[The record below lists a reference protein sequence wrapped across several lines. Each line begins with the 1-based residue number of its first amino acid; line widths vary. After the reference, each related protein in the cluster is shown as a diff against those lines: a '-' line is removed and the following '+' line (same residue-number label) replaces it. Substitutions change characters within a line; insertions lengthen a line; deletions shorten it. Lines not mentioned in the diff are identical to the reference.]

1 MDRRTW
7 LVDKTGKKMSV
18 KSRVYHLGQSWFDFA
33 EFVKSHPI
41 LAGITAAFLALVYA
55 GQAFSNYF
63 YIDKEQ
69 LVNNP
74 GSFYNWNEIGRF
86 GLILVK
92 KLLNL
97 SWYNP
102 YLGGILLLVTLW
114 LSAMAAGYLFYSV
127 DKWFGA
133 VPLGIFI
140 LLFLIYPTYVDQFL
154 FQYQA
159 FEVMLAVL
167 FLLVSDWYLVRAVR
181 EQDNVAFAAS
191 VPLVVVAYGIYQNM
205 ASIQMCLYLGI
216 FLLMVYEQKADKKI
230 VRALIVRDM
239 LHFVITLAGYAAIAV
254 FFWKAEGN
262 YLGEQV
268 GWGRGILAT
277 LRSIFYYFGMLVVSD
292 GVYYTRA
299 YVVCCLTGIAAL
311 FFLVKRLGKNA
322 FWFVLGL
329 AGVAVS
335 PLFMSILMGGLI
347 VPRIQMTL
355 PLANAVLWLFA
366 FRVICT
372 EVNEHRKGAARV
384 LAVLIGGMLIF
395 MNAAPMVRMFYT
407 RDVIGKADEMMTT
420 VIVSDLGRFP
430 SSAAGKPVIF
440 LGHRDALTNPVCS
453 EPDRTDSCVFISAYE
468 VQYFFEPRY
477 FFSTYRIIGYW
488 KTLGYDWF
496 CGPTAEMMP
505 LAYEHGAEMPAYPC
519 TRYIEEFD
527 DYIIVK
533 LGEE

>member
-1 MDRRTW
+1 M
-7 LVDKTGKKMSV
+7 DKTGKKVSV
-18 KSRVYHLGQSWFDFA
+18 KSRVYHLGQSWVDFA

-41 LAGITAAFLALVYA
+41 LAGSMAAFLALVYA

-86 GLILVK
+86 GLIFVK

-205 ASIQMCLYLGI
+205 VSIQMCLYLGI

-262 YLGEQV
+262 YLGEQA
-268 GWGRGILAT
+268 GWSRGILAT

-311 FFLVKRLGKNA
+311 VLLVKRLGKNA
-322 FWFVLGL
+322 FWYALGL
-329 AGVAVS
+329 AG
-335 PLFMSILMGGLI
+335 
-347 VPRIQMTL
+347 
-355 PLANAVLWLFA
+355 
-366 FRVICT
+366 
-372 EVNEHRKGAARV
+372 
-384 LAVLIGGMLIF
+384 
-395 MNAAPMVRMFYT
+395 
-407 RDVIGKADEMMTT
+407 
-420 VIVSDLGRFP
+420 
-430 SSAAGKPVIF
+430 AAGRPVIF

-453 EPDRTDSCVFISAYE
+453 EPDRTDACVFISAYE

>member
-1 MDRRTW
+1 M
-7 LVDKTGKKMSV
+7 DKTGKKMSV

-114 LSAMAAGYLFYSV
+114 LSAMAAVYLFYSV

-322 FWFVLGL
+322 FWFALGL
-329 AGVAVS
+329 AG
-335 PLFMSILMGGLI
+335 
-347 VPRIQMTL
+347 
-355 PLANAVLWLFA
+355 
-366 FRVICT
+366 
-372 EVNEHRKGAARV
+372 
-384 LAVLIGGMLIF
+384 
-395 MNAAPMVRMFYT
+395 
-407 RDVIGKADEMMTT
+407 
-420 VIVSDLGRFP
+420 
-430 SSAAGKPVIF
+430 AAGKPVIF

-453 EPDRTDSCVFISAYE
+453 EPDRTDACVFISAYE

>member
-1 MDRRTW
+1 M
-7 LVDKTGKKMSV
+7 
-18 KSRVYHLGQSWFDFA
+18 YHLGQSWVDFA

-41 LAGITAAFLALVYA
+41 LAGSTAAFLALVYA

-86 GLILVK
+86 GLIFVK

-167 FLLVSDWYLVRAVR
+167 FLFVSDWYLVRAVR

-205 ASIQMCLYLGI
+205 VSIQMCLYLGI

-254 FFWKAEGN
+254 FFRKAEGN

-268 GWGRGILAT
+268 GWSRGILAT

-311 FFLVKRLGKNA
+311 VLLVKRLGKNA
-322 FWFVLGL
+322 FWYALGL
-329 AGVAVS
+329 AG
-335 PLFMSILMGGLI
+335 
-347 VPRIQMTL
+347 
-355 PLANAVLWLFA
+355 
-366 FRVICT
+366 
-372 EVNEHRKGAARV
+372 
-384 LAVLIGGMLIF
+384 
-395 MNAAPMVRMFYT
+395 
-407 RDVIGKADEMMTT
+407 
-420 VIVSDLGRFP
+420 
-430 SSAAGKPVIF
+430 AAGKPVIF

-453 EPDRTDSCVFISAYE
+453 EPDRTDACVFISAYE

>member
-97 SWYNP
+97 LWYNP

-322 FWFVLGL
+322 FWFALGL
-329 AGVAVS
+329 AG
-335 PLFMSILMGGLI
+335 
-347 VPRIQMTL
+347 
-355 PLANAVLWLFA
+355 
-366 FRVICT
+366 
-372 EVNEHRKGAARV
+372 
-384 LAVLIGGMLIF
+384 
-395 MNAAPMVRMFYT
+395 
-407 RDVIGKADEMMTT
+407 
-420 VIVSDLGRFP
+420 
-430 SSAAGKPVIF
+430 AAGKPVIF

-453 EPDRTDSCVFISAYE
+453 EPDRTDACVFISAYE

>member
-41 LAGITAAFLALVYA
+41 LAGITVAFLALVYA

-322 FWFVLGL
+322 FWFALGL
-329 AGVAVS
+329 AG
-335 PLFMSILMGGLI
+335 
-347 VPRIQMTL
+347 
-355 PLANAVLWLFA
+355 
-366 FRVICT
+366 
-372 EVNEHRKGAARV
+372 
-384 LAVLIGGMLIF
+384 
-395 MNAAPMVRMFYT
+395 
-407 RDVIGKADEMMTT
+407 
-420 VIVSDLGRFP
+420 
-430 SSAAGKPVIF
+430 AAGKPVIF

-453 EPDRTDSCVFISAYE
+453 EPDRTDACVFISAYE

>member
-1 MDRRTW
+1 M
-7 LVDKTGKKMSV
+7 DKTRKEANARGGGANLKQSWVDFAGFV
-18 KSRVYHLGQSWFDFA
+18 KSR
-33 EFVKSHPI
+33 PM
-41 LAGITAAFLALVYA
+41 LAGGMAAILALVYA

-86 GLILVK
+86 GLIFVK
-92 KLLNL
+92 KIFNL

-102 YLGGILLLVTLW
+102 YLSGILLLVTLW

-127 DKWFGA
+127 DSWFGSA
-133 VPLGIFI
+133 PLGIFI

-159 FEVMLAVL
+159 FEVMLAVF
-167 FLLVSDWYLVRAVR
+167 FLLVSNWYLVRAVR
-181 EQDNVAFAAS
+181 EQNRVAFAAS
-191 VPLVVVAYGIYQNM
+191 IPLVVVAYGIYQNM
-205 ASIQMCLYLGI
+205 VSIQMCLYLGI
-216 FLLMVYEQKADKKI
+216 FLLMLYDRNAEKNI
-230 VRALIVRDM
+230 VRTLIVQDI
-239 LHFVITLAGYAAIAV
+239 LHFVITLAGYAAIAM

-262 YLGEQV
+262 YLGEQI
-268 GWGRGILAT
+268 GWSRGIFET
-277 LRSIFYYFGMLVVSD
+277 LRSIFYYFGLLVVSD

-299 YVVCCLTGIAAL
+299 YVVCCLIGIISL
-311 FFLVKRLGKNA
+311 ILLVKRLGRKA
-322 FWFVLGL
+322 FWYALGL

-355 PLANAVLWLFA
+355 PLANAILWLFG
-366 FRVICT
+366 FRVVCT
-372 EVNEHRKGAARV
+372 EGKEHWKGGIRA
-384 LAVLIGGMLIF
+384 LAVLVGGILIL
-395 MNAAPMVRMFYT
+395 MNAAPTMRMFYT
-407 RDVIGKADEMMTT
+407 RDVIGKADEMTTT
-420 VIVSDLGRFP
+420 VIVKDLGAFP
-430 SSAAGKPVIF
+430 ASGAGKPIIF
-440 LGHRDALTNPVCS
+440 WGHREALTNPVCS
-453 EPDRTDSCVFISAYE
+453 EPDRTHACVFISAYE
-468 VQYFFEPRY
+468 VQYFFEPKY

-505 LAYEHGAEMPAYPC
+505 LAYEHGADMPAYPC
-519 TRYIEEFD
+519 TGYIKEFD
-527 DYIIVK
+527 DYIIIK

>member
-18 KSRVYHLGQSWFDFA
+18 KSMVYHLGQSWFDFA

-322 FWFVLGL
+322 FWFALGL
-329 AGVAVS
+329 AG
-335 PLFMSILMGGLI
+335 
-347 VPRIQMTL
+347 
-355 PLANAVLWLFA
+355 
-366 FRVICT
+366 
-372 EVNEHRKGAARV
+372 
-384 LAVLIGGMLIF
+384 
-395 MNAAPMVRMFYT
+395 
-407 RDVIGKADEMMTT
+407 
-420 VIVSDLGRFP
+420 
-430 SSAAGKPVIF
+430 AAGKPVIF

-453 EPDRTDSCVFISAYE
+453 EPDRTDACVFISAYE

>member
-1 MDRRTW
+1 
-7 LVDKTGKKMSV
+7 
-18 KSRVYHLGQSWFDFA
+18 
-33 EFVKSHPI
+33 
-41 LAGITAAFLALVYA
+41 
-55 GQAFSNYF
+55 
-63 YIDKEQ
+63 
-69 LVNNP
+69 
-74 GSFYNWNEIGRF
+74 
-86 GLILVK
+86 
-92 KLLNL
+92 
-97 SWYNP
+97 
-102 YLGGILLLVTLW
+102 
-114 LSAMAAGYLFYSV
+114 MAAGYLFYSV

-205 ASIQMCLYLGI
+205 VSIQMCLYLGI

-268 GWGRGILAT
+268 GWSRGILAT

-299 YVVCCLTGIAAL
+299 YVVCCLTGIVAL
-311 FFLVKRLGKNA
+311 VLLVKRLGKNA
-322 FWFVLGL
+322 FWYAPGL
-329 AGVAVS
+329 AG
-335 PLFMSILMGGLI
+335 
-347 VPRIQMTL
+347 
-355 PLANAVLWLFA
+355 
-366 FRVICT
+366 
-372 EVNEHRKGAARV
+372 
-384 LAVLIGGMLIF
+384 
-395 MNAAPMVRMFYT
+395 
-407 RDVIGKADEMMTT
+407 
-420 VIVSDLGRFP
+420 
-430 SSAAGKPVIF
+430 AAGRPVIF

-453 EPDRTDSCVFISAYE
+453 EPDRTDACVFISAYE

>member
-1 MDRRTW
+1 MDRTE
-7 LVDKTGKKMSV
+7 
-18 KSRVYHLGQSWFDFA
+18 SRFRNRVLYLGQSWIEFA
-33 EFVKSHPI
+33 GFVKSRPI
-41 LAGITAAFLALVYA
+41 LAGSMAAFLALVYA

-86 GLILVK
+86 GLIFVK
-92 KLLNL
+92 KLLDL

-102 YLGGILLLVTLW
+102 YLSGILLLVALW
-114 LSAMAAGYLFYSV
+114 LSAMAAGYPIYSV
-127 DKWFGA
+127 DNWFGA

-167 FLLVSDWYLVRAVR
+167 FLIVSNWYLVRAVR
-181 EQDNVAFAAS
+181 EQDSVAFVAS
-191 VPLVVVAYGIYQNM
+191 IPLVVLAYGIYQNM
-205 ASIQMCLYLGI
+205 VSIQMCLYLGI
-216 FLLMVYEQKADKKI
+216 FLIMLYDRKADKSI

-254 FFWKAEGN
+254 FFWKAQGN
-262 YLGEQV
+262 YLGEQI
-268 GWGRGILAT
+268 GWDRGILET
-277 LRSIFYYFGMLVVSD
+277 LRSIFYYFGLLVVSD

-299 YVVCCLTGIAAL
+299 YVVCCLIGITAL
-311 FFLVKRLGKNA
+311 IFLVKRPGGNA
-322 FWFVLGL
+322 FWYALGL

-355 PLANAVLWLFA
+355 PLANAFLWIFG

-372 EVNEHRKGAARV
+372 EVKEHRKGAARV

-395 MNAAPMVRMFYT
+395 MNAAPTMRMFYT

-420 VIVSDLGRFP
+420 VIVSDLGKFP
-430 SSAAGKPVIF
+430 ASGMGKPVIF
-440 LGHRDALTNPVCS
+440 WGHREALTNPVCS
-453 EPDRTDSCVFISAYE
+453 EPDRTDACVFISAYE

-505 LAYEHGAEMPAYPC
+505 LAYEHGADMPSYPC
-519 TRYIEEFD
+519 TGYIKEFD

>member
-1 MDRRTW
+1 M
-7 LVDKTGKKMSV
+7 
-18 KSRVYHLGQSWFDFA
+18 YHLGQSWVDFA

-41 LAGITAAFLALVYA
+41 LAGSTAAFLALVYA

-86 GLILVK
+86 GLIFVK

-205 ASIQMCLYLGI
+205 VSIQMCLYLGI

-254 FFWKAEGN
+254 FFRKAEGN

-268 GWGRGILAT
+268 GWSRGILAT

-311 FFLVKRLGKNA
+311 VLLVKRLGKNA
-322 FWFVLGL
+322 FWYALGL
-329 AGVAVS
+329 AG
-335 PLFMSILMGGLI
+335 
-347 VPRIQMTL
+347 
-355 PLANAVLWLFA
+355 
-366 FRVICT
+366 
-372 EVNEHRKGAARV
+372 
-384 LAVLIGGMLIF
+384 
-395 MNAAPMVRMFYT
+395 
-407 RDVIGKADEMMTT
+407 
-420 VIVSDLGRFP
+420 
-430 SSAAGKPVIF
+430 AAGKPVIF

-453 EPDRTDSCVFISAYE
+453 EPDRTDACVFISAYE